1 MKIAELMTRDVH
13 LTNPECTLLEAAQQM
28 ASIDAG
34 SLPVGDND
42 RLVGMVT
49 DRDIAVRGVARGL
62 GPNARVSEVMSAE
75 VKYCFEDEDVGE
87 IARNMAAIKV
97 QRLPVLNSDK
107 RLVGI
112 VTLGD
117 LARYADDP
125 TAGAAVSGIKE
136 PGGPHN
142 QTTDA

>member
-1 MKIAELMTRDVH
+1 MTRDVH

-28 ASIDAG
+28 ASIDVG

-62 GPNARVSEVMSAE
+62 GPNARVSEVMSADI
-75 VKYCFEDEDVGE
+75 KYCFEDEDVGE

-117 LARYADDP
+117 LARHADDP

-142 QTTDA
+142 QTSGT